1 MAFQLGLRIAML
13 EVLRLRPRSS
23 ILEPLWF
30 GLGLLRRMM
39 DDKDWLNTENFGQ
52 QRNWSWNCFYD
63 SKIYRSIHSKKIL
76 RDSTHS
82 FCWGYVLDIANTLN
96 ESTFSKSTGEATK
109 LGPAEAVAMSSILKK
124 VASLLVSP
132 VTTFC

>member
-63 SKIYRSIHSKKIL
+63 SKIYRSIHSKKFYAI
-76 RDSTHS
+76 RHTVSAEV
-82 FCWGYVLDIANTLN
+82 YVLDIANTLN